1 MSRKANIVCI
11 VICLVVILAVIGAII
26 YGAIR
31 NGNDTPPD
39 ETQPPITD
47 TTEPEDSD
55 TEPTIPN
62 IPDIEPD
69 DTGDNDQKPANPGD
83 VTIDILDGEEST
95 ERNDDPAVDGEV
107 VIIPGVKGEMNEK
120 HFSRVSQWY
129 WCS

>member
-31 NGNDTPPD
+31 NSSDTPPD

-107 VIIPGVKGEMNEK
+107 VIIPSVKGENE
-120 HFSRVSQWY
+120 
-129 WCS
+129 

>member
-31 NGNDTPPD
+31 NSNDTR
-39 ETQPPITD
+39 PPITD

-107 VIIPGVKGEMNEK
+107 VIIPGVKGENE
-120 HFSRVSQWY
+120 
-129 WCS
+129 

>member
-1 MSRKANIVCI
+1 MNRTANI
-11 VICLVVILAVIGAII
+11 ICLVVGVVVTLALIGGII
-26 YGAIR
+26 YGVVR
-31 NGNDTPPD
+31 KSNDNPPD

-83 VTIDILDGEEST
+83 LTIDILDGEEST
-95 ERNDDPAVDGEV
+95 ERSDDPAIDGEV
-107 VIIPGVKGEMNEK
+107 VIIPGVKGEDE
-120 HFSRVSQWY
+120 
-129 WCS
+129 

>member
-31 NGNDTPPD
+31 NSNDTPPD

-83 VTIDILDGEEST
+83 VTIDILDGEESI

-107 VIIPGVKGEMNEK
+107 VIIPGVKGENE
-120 HFSRVSQWY
+120 
-129 WCS
+129 